1 MKLLG
6 DKLLNVLQSKDAEE
20 LALLRSQHEI
30 NLLEAVKE
38 VRKKQIDEAVETIGS
53 LNKAM
58 ELADAKKAFYE
69 ARPFMNDAETAG
81 AGLTQG
87 AVSMGDTAATYQG
100 IAAVLN
106 VIPMFS
112 IGIAGFGGSPN
123 VSVSIGGSWIASI
136 LQALAAQSAQYSGG
150 LSQLASLSN
159 ISGNYTRRKEEWDFQ
174 ASLATTEKDQIQFQQ
189 AIAEKELDNQEL
201 QIEDAKTVDDF
212 MKNKFTNQ
220 QLFSWMITQ
229 ISTVYF
235 QAYQLAFKMAKKAER
250 CFQQEL
256 GLTQSNYVQ
265 FGYWDSLKKGL
276 TSADKLAN
284 DLRRLESAYIDQN
297 KREYEITKQISLAQ
311 MFPLSLIT
319 LRETGQCT
327 ISIPEWLFDMDYPG
341 HYMRRLK
348 NVSVTIPCIV
358 GPYTNVNC
366 TLSLLR
372 NETRISP
379 TGNYAK
385 VDENDPRFRVVF
397 GSISSIATSSAQLD
411 SGMFELNFNDD
422 RYLPFEGA
430 GAISDW
436 QIELPIEN
444 NYFDFN
450 SLSDVILHLSYTAR
464 SGGGLLKNGALTNLQ
479 AVLPNSTGRLF
490 SLKQEFG
497 SEWYRFLNPE
507 GGSDQ
512 ELVVSLKPENYPF
525 FIAGKLSTLKIN
537 KLDLFIQTAEAGDFT
552 ANIKVTNKNPMNG
565 LNISIDPAFDNVH
578 HLSTPAAITA
588 DPPSALGEFR
598 MKIKVG
604 PANAGDFKSLGP
616 DTITDILVLLQ
627 LGS

>member
-1 MKLLG
+1 M
-6 DKLLNVLQSKDAEE
+6 
-20 LALLRSQHEI
+20 
-30 NLLEAVKE
+30 
-38 VRKKQIDEAVETIGS
+38 
-53 LNKAM
+53 
-58 ELADAKKAFYE
+58 
-69 ARPFMNDAETAG
+69 
-81 AGLTQG
+81 
-87 AVSMGDTAATYQG
+87 
-100 IAAVLN
+100 
-106 VIPMFS
+106 
-112 IGIAGFGGSPN
+112 
-123 VSVSIGGSWIASI
+123 
-136 LQALAAQSAQYSGG
+136 
-150 LSQLASLSN
+150 
-159 ISGNYTRRKEEWDFQ
+159 
-174 ASLATTEKDQIQFQQ
+174 ATTEKDQIQFQINAAEIRQ

-616 DTITDILVLLQ
+616 DTVTDILVLLQ